1 MVVDET
7 VFSNR
12 CLQPSC
18 DNGCHPNM
26 KSERFRASFPFLE
39 NRETVRFHDKK
50 DACGNTIPTNGGSS
64 FPTQEFYNADYSAT
78 YQSRGTLW
86 YNFNFGRAP
95 HGVGNSAM
103 SKYPLNFGVVRYNG
117 GLYHHHAS
125 RLLVNSR

>member
-18 DNGCHPNM
+18 GDGCHPSV
-26 KSERFRASFPFLE
+26 KTEKFRASFPFLE

-50 DACGNTIPTNGGSS
+50 DSCGNTIPHKSGGEA
-64 FPTQEFYNADYSAT
+64 EFYNADYSAT
-78 YQSRGTLW
+78 YQSRGTMW
-86 YNFNFGRAP
+86 YNFNFGREP
-95 HGVGNSAM
+95 HGVGNDHST
-103 SKYPLNFGVVRYNG
+103 KYPLNFGVVEER

-125 RLLVNSR
+125 RLLVNAR